1 MTCNTC
7 LGRGPHQVMAPEVD
21 REEDCQLTPC
31 VFILS
36 DQLFLAVVPTYDD
49 GDCLKITRIDEAR
62 LLELADYFI
71 EVTKGF
77 TVPAGTVVLL
87 SSLNHLSWVGTAGYA
102 EDFVA
107 AKAKIFEIYGGGVQT
122 IHGLPI
128 PTETNIDTQLWDDH
142 STAVSSPGTTWSRG
156 PTTETSALR
165 GSCWCH

>member
-142 STAVSSPGTTWSRG
+142 STAVSSPDNLVHGPYDRDISTSRKLLV
-156 PTTETSALR
+156 S
-165 GSCWCH
+165 